1 MITFDNVSK
10 KYPCG
15 HEALKNINLHIPR
28 GELVF
33 LTGHSGAGKSTLLK
47 LILLLEHCS
56 RGKVSINNKSLK
68 SISRRNIPFYR
79 RKIGMIFQDH
89 RLLVERTVFE
99 NIALPL
105 IISGYNA
112 TDIGKRVRA
121 ALDKVGLLGKEDSYP
136 MMLSTGERQRVGIAR
151 ALVHKPEIILADEP
165 TGNLDPIL
173 AHEIIELFQEF
184 NKVGVTILV
193 ATHNLALI
201 ARLRHRILTLDNG
214 ELIAE

>member
-1 MITFDNVSK
+1 MIQFENVSK
-10 KYPCG
+10 KYSSG
-15 HEALKNINLHIPR
+15 HEALKNVNLHIPR

-56 RGKVSINNKSLK
+56 RGKVVVDNKSLK
-68 SISRRNIPFYR
+68 SIANRNIPFYR

-89 RLLVERTVFE
+89 RLLIERTLFDNV
-99 NIALPL
+99 ALPL
-105 IISGYNA
+105 IISGYNS

-121 ALDKVGLLGKEDSYP
+121 ALDKVGLLGRENAYP
-136 MMLSTGERQRVGIAR
+136 MSLSTGERQRVGIAR
-151 ALVHKPEIILADEP
+151 AIVHKPDIILADEP
-165 TGNLDPIL
+165 TGNLDPVL

>member
-1 MITFDNVSK
+1 MIKFENVSK
-10 KYPCG
+10 KYPSG
-15 HEALKNINLHIPR
+15 HEALKNVNLAIPR

-47 LILLLEHCS
+47 LILLLERCS
-56 RGKVSINNKSLK
+56 RGKVLINDKCLK
-68 SISRRNIPFYR
+68 SIPNRNIPFYR

-89 RLLVERTVFE
+89 RLLVERTVFD

-105 IISGYNA
+105 IIGGYSA

-121 ALDKVGLLGKEDSYP
+121 ALDKVGLLGRESAYP
-136 MMLSTGERQRVGIAR
+136 MTLSTGERQRVGIAR
-151 ALVHKPEIILADEP
+151 AIVHKPEIILADEP
-165 TGNLDPIL
+165 TGNLDPVL

-201 ARLRHRILTLDNG
+201 ARFRNRILTLDNG
-214 ELIAE
+214 ELIAD

>member
-1 MITFDNVSK
+1 MITFENVSK
-10 KYPCG
+10 KYPSG
-15 HEALKNINLHIPR
+15 HEALKNVNLHIPR

-47 LILLLEHCS
+47 LILLIERCS
-56 RGKVSINNKSLK
+56 RGKVLINDKSLK
-68 SISRRNIPFYR
+68 AIRTRNIPFYR

-89 RLLVERTVFE
+89 RLLIDRTLFD

-105 IISGYNA
+105 VISGYS
-112 TDIGKRVRA
+112 TLEIGKRVRA
-121 ALDKVGLLGKEDSYP
+121 ALDKVGLLGRENSYP
-136 MMLSTGERQRVGIAR
+136 MDLSTGERQRVGIAR
-151 ALVHKPEIILADEP
+151 AIVHKPEIILADEP
-165 TGNLDPIL
+165 TGNLDPVL

-184 NKVGVTILV
+184 NQVGVTILV

-201 ARLRHRILTLDNG
+201 ARLRHRILTLDKG